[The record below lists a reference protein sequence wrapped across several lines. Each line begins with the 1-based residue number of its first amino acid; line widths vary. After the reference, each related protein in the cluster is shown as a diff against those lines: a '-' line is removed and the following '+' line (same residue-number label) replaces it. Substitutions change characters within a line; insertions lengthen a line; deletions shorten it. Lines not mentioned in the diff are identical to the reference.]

1 MEIRRIDPPC
11 WFANMN
17 NHHLQLVVY
26 GADLKDVKV
35 KIKYDIE
42 LVYEIVNMTDDYI
55 ILDVNINDVKPNTKI
70 VLTFSKDT
78 RTIVEDYCFLARRK
92 KQIESFS
99 MKDSVYLLMPD
110 RFSVEASSSKKR
122 LKIEATNPDCWH
134 GGTINGMTNHINAIT
149 DMGFTAIWHTPVFE
163 NTQKLSDE
171 TQYFDYH
178 GYAITDFYK
187 IDPHFG
193 TINDYCDFVDTAH
206 QKGVK
211 VIMDIV
217 FNHCGI
223 NHPFVA
229 NAPIKDWLN
238 HFDSNHN
245 QLTNYSPLTDYD
257 RYASEYDRQ
266 HFVKGWFTRSMLDIN
281 LENYEVL
288 TYMTQMSI
296 WWIETADIDAFRID
310 TYPYAG
316 VNNMAEWQRRLYAE
330 YPGFPLLSEAW
341 VGETEYVSQMQKDN
355 LAAIPDS
362 TMTFMDFAFQRR
374 MSEAIGEKNARMIYT
389 HFAMDFAYETPQNL
403 LCFID
408 NHDIVRWLH
417 KHPSISELRQAIGIL
432 LTIPRIPQVYYGT
445 EILLAGDGKGTSDG
459 NMRQDYP
466 WNLPLNTQQLEFQNY
481 LTKLLRWR
489 GKCRCITEGEMLHYV
504 PLDDNV
510 YVYFRYLK
518 DAKCNVDLSVPAVMV
533 MVNFSAKAV
542 TVDMARFREMLVGR
556 TTATDV
562 VENKDYSPNL
572 LKSIKIESNDILI
585 LILK

>member
-11 WFANMN
+11 WFACMN
-17 NHHLQLVVY
+17 NRYLQLIVY
-26 GADLKDVKV
+26 GADLKDAKV
-35 KIKYDIE
+35 EIKYDIV
-42 LVYEIVNMTDDYI
+42 LAYEIVNMTDSYI
-55 ILDVNINDVKPNTKI
+55 ILYVDVSGVKHNTKF
-70 VLTFSKDT
+70 VLSLSKNG
-78 RTIVEDYCFLARRK
+78 RTVEENYSFFPRRNK
-92 KQIESFS
+92 RIESFS
-99 MKDSVYLLMPD
+99 MKDSIYLLMPD
-110 RFSVEASSSKKR
+110 RFSVEAASSKR
-122 LKIEATNPDCWH
+122 LKTDTTNPDCWH
-134 GGTINGMTNHINAIT
+134 GGTIKGMTKHINDIA

-163 NTQKLSDE
+163 NAQKESSDIR
-171 TQYFDYH
+171 YYDYH
-178 GYAITDFYK
+178 GYAATDFYK

-193 TINDYCDFVDTAH
+193 TIADYCNFVDISH
-206 QKGVK
+206 QKGLK

-223 NHPFVA
+223 NHPFVSDP
-229 NAPIKDWLN
+229 PIKEWFNLLGSHKDL
-238 HFDSNHN
+238 
-245 QLTNYSPLTDYD
+245 LTNYSPLTDYD
-257 RYASEYDRQ
+257 RYASEYDKQ
-266 HFVKGWFTRSMLDIN
+266 HFLKGWFTNSMPDIN
-281 LENYEVL
+281 LEKDEVL

-296 WWIETADIDAFRID
+296 WWIETTDVDAFRVD

-316 VNNMAEWQRRLYAE
+316 VKNMEKWQKRLYTE
-330 YPGFPLLSEAW
+330 YPGFPLLAEAW

-403 LCFID
+403 LAFID

-466 WNLPLNTQQLEFQNY
+466 WNLPLNTQQLEIQNY

-489 GKCRCITEGEMLHYV
+489 KGCRCIAEGEMLHFV

-518 DAKCNVDLSVPAVMV
+518 DKKCNVDLTVPIVMV
-533 MVNFSAKAV
+533 MVNFSEKKEI
-542 TVDMARFREMLVGR
+542 VDMARFKDILVGR
-556 TTATDV
+556 VTAIDV
-562 VENKDYSPNL
+562 VEAKDYSPNL
-572 LKSIKIESNDILI
+572 LSSIEIDAHGIIILI
-585 LILK
+585 LN